1 MPTMPK
7 RFQVLTL
14 SLVAT
19 FALTACAGGG
29 GEAPAKGDKQA
40 NSEAPAKQPS
50 ADEQPDQQPEAIAG
64 KPVEGEGK
72 VAVAVGGGEPEKE
85 YTLQIDPG
93 DAKVGEE
100 SKVSIRVIP
109 QGVWHMNLEY
119 PTKLEITA
127 PAGTTVA
134 KPKLEK
140 ADAVKLDEQ
149 SCEFAIAFTPQEAGD
164 KTFTGE
170 FKFAVCQDEAC
181 VPKTEKLEF
190 NVAVK

>member
-1 MPTMPK
+1 MSK
-7 RFQVLTL
+7 LARALTL
-14 SLVAT
+14 SLVTT
-19 FALTACAGGG
+19 FAFTACAGSG
-29 GEAPAKGDKQA
+29 GEAPAKGGEKDGKD
-40 NSEAPAKQPS
+40 EAAKQPS
-50 ADEQPDQQPEAIAG
+50 EEPLAG

-72 VAVAVGGGEPEKE
+72 VAVADKGGGESEKE
-85 YTLQIDPG
+85 YTLQIDPEE
-93 DAKVGEE
+93 AQVGKE

-119 PTKLEITA
+119 PTKLEIEP
-127 PAGTTVA
+127 PAGTTIA
-134 KPKLEK
+134 KPKLAK

-149 SCEFAIAFTPQEAGD
+149 SCEFAIAFTPQEAGE

-190 NVAVK
+190 KVAVK

>member
-1 MPTMPK
+1 MYCVPMSK
-7 RFQVLTL
+7 LARALTL
-14 SLVAT
+14 SLFT
-19 FALTACAGGG
+19 FSFTLGACAGSG
-29 GEAPAKGDKQA
+29 GEAPAKTGEKGKDDA
-40 NSEAPAKQPS
+40 AKQPS
-50 ADEQPDQQPEAIAG
+50 EGVQPPEIEG

-72 VAVAVGGGEPEKE
+72 VAVAAGGGATDKE
-85 YTLQIDPG
+85 YALQIDPG
-93 DAKVGEE
+93 EAKVGQE

-109 QGVWHMNLEY
+109 QGEWHMNLEY

-149 SCEFAIAFTPQEAGD
+149 SAEFAIAFTPSEAGD

-170 FKFAVCQDEAC
+170 FKFAVCQEEAC

-190 NVAVK
+190 QVAVK